1 MIWVAD
7 LEDKDYKYS
16 LVFGAVVDGLE
27 ELVEVSRIGSRQ
39 VGAVS
44 WLNRDVTIIDCGVL

>member
-7 LEDKDYKYS
+7 LEDKVYKYS

-44 WLNRDVTIIDCGVL
+44 WLNREVTIIDCGVL